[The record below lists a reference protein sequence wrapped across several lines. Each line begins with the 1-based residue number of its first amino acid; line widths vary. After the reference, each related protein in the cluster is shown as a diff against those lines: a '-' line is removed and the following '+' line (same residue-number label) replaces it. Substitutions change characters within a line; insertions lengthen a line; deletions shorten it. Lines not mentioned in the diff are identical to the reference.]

1 MGKCTQTRYRGKF
14 QLAKP
19 RTLKAELKG
28 PQKKRA
34 RARLW
39 FGCRPLGGPQRG
51 SAQGPSPGSK
61 AHPSP
66 ALGTQG
72 ALSDGRKAG
81 ALLEAAAVG
90 GGRQRAHLQA
100 PRAGWAGWPRGR
112 SFQVRGPGQ
121 GGVRPG
127 TWRRE
132 GTDGCQG
139 RAVHQHARL
148 YQGAAQ
154 KRRDPQATGCAWCAD
169 GKTQKQKAKQKSLKT
184 ARTAPWA
191 AEAAARRKVSK
202 RTSDVPATFL

>member
-1 MGKCTQTRYRGKF
+1 MPGCGLGVGPWADPSVARHRAPRPAQR
-14 QLAKP
+14 LA
-19 RTLKAELKG
+19 
-28 PQKKRA
+28 Q
-34 RARLW
+34 ARLW
-39 FGCRPLGGPQRG
+39 GHRE
-51 SAQGPSPGSK
+51 PSPTGGK
-61 AHPSP
+61 QAPSWR
-66 ALGTQG
+66 Q
-72 ALSDGRKAG
+72 RQW
-81 ALLEAAAVG
+81 

>member
-1 MGKCTQTRYRGKF
+1 MVWVSAPGRTPAWLGTGP
-14 QLAKP
+14 LA
-19 RTLKAELKG
+19 RLKG
-28 PQKKRA
+28 SPK
-34 RARLW
+34 
-39 FGCRPLGGPQRG
+39 
-51 SAQGPSPGSK
+51 PGSGDTG
-61 AHPSP
+61 SP
-66 ALGTQG
+66 LRREESRRPPGG
-72 ALSDGRKAG
+72 GGS
-81 ALLEAAAVG
+81 G